1 MKINQIIVEAE
12 QLDELGL
19 ADVGRGIGSVAG
31 KTAQGLGAVAGGV
44 KGAWDAAKSGY
55 QSGKSKTEAIAYL
68 GCSEDFLRS
77 LREKAELSFSK
88 FGSMIWYELRSIDRF
103 LERNKVV

>member
-1 MKINQIIVEAE
+1 
-12 QLDELGL
+12 
-19 ADVGRGIGSVAG
+19 
-31 KTAQGLGAVAGGV
+31 
-44 KGAWDAAKSGY
+44 
-55 QSGKSKTEAIAYL
+55 
-68 GCSEDFLRS
+68 LRS